1 MTGNQ
6 HSHQEWVQSLVAR
19 YERPLTLYAMRFL
32 HDTEKARDTVQEV
45 FLRLCKV
52 QAADLTTSES
62 AWLYTVCRNLALDQ
76 LRKEKRM
83 KPSSP
88 DVIDDRPGHS
98 ADPADKAEQT
108 ETTSLMLKLLT
119 SLPDH
124 QQEVIR
130 LKFQHN
136 MSYREIAQ
144 ITQMSVSNVGYLIH
158 TGLASLRKQ
167 LA

>member
-1 MTGNQ
+1 MTGTQ
-6 HSHQEWVQSLVAR
+6 PSHHEWVQGVVAR

-32 HDTEKARDTVQEV
+32 HDTEASRDVVQEV
-45 FLRLCKV
+45 FMRLCKV
-52 QAADLTTSES
+52 QKEDITTSES

-76 LRKEKRM
+76 LRKDKRM

-88 DVIDDRPGHS
+88 EIIDDRPGHS
-98 ADPADKAEQT
+98 LDPADKAEAS
-108 ETTSLMLKLLT
+108 ESHSLMLKFL
-119 SLPDH
+119 SALPDH

-144 ITQMSVSNVGYLIH
+144 VTQMSVSNVGYLIH

>member
-6 HSHQEWVQSLVAR
+6 PSHQEWVQSQVAR

-52 QAADLTTSES
+52 QQTDLTTSES

-76 LRKEKRM
+76 LRKDKRM
-83 KPSSP
+83 KPQSP
-88 DVIDDRPGHS
+88 QVIDDQPGQS
-98 ADPADKAEQT
+98 ADPADKAEQS
-108 ETTSLMLKLLT
+108 ESQSLMLKFLT
-119 SLPDH
+119 GLPES

-136 MSYREIAQ
+136 MSYREIAG